1 MYGVSVGPGDPELL
15 TIKAVN
21 ILKKVNVIATPRT
34 GGKRTVALDIVKQEI
49 DLSKKKVLYL
59 DFVMKKDTEELT
71 SSHRKLANQIE
82 EYLQEGIDIAMLN
95 LGDASL
101 YSTYSYIHDIV
112 ENDGFETITIPGVT
126 SFCAAAALSGK
137 SLTVM
142 DFPMTIIPGGTSD
155 FEKQLEQNGTKVI
168 MKPACAVGEIKELL
182 DKKQLLDKSVAVCDC
197 GLATQMVYED
207 IKKLPEK
214 PGYFVT
220 ILVQD

>member
-15 TIKAVN
+15 TIKAMN
-21 ILKKVNVIATPRT
+21 ILKKVKVIAAPRT
-34 GGKRTVALDIVKQEI
+34 GGKKTMALDIVKQVV
-49 DLSKKKVLYL
+49 DLSKKEIIYL
-59 DFVMKKDTEELT
+59 DFEMKKDTEKLT
-71 SSHRKLANQIE
+71 SSHRKIANRIE

-112 ENDGFETITIPGVT
+112 ENDGFATITIPGVT

-142 DFPMTIIPGGTSD
+142 DMPMTIIPGGTSD

-168 MKPACAVGEIKELL
+168 MKPASAVGAIKELL
-182 DKKQLLDKSVAVCDC
+182 NKTQLLDKSVAVCDC
-197 GLATQMVYED
+197 GLDTQMVYED
-207 IKKLPEK
+207 IKELPEK

-220 ILVQD
+220 ILVQN